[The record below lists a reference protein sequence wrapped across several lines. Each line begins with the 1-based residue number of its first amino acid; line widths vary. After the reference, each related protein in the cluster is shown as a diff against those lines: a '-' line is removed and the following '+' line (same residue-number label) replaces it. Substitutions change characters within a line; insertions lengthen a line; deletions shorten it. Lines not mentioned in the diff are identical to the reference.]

1 MNEKSWL
8 AKCFDMDCSKVMGR
22 CGHIQEG
29 MELQEQ
35 GRGLCISFS
44 WLINDKTL
52 IGALNTL
59 SKDLHKHLE
68 TAQCHQGT

>member
-1 MNEKSWL
+1 MEVYLRMSKESRS
-8 AKCFDMDCSKVMGR
+8 AKCFVMECWKVMR
-22 CGHIQEG
+22 RRGHIQEG

-52 IGALNTL
+52 IGAPYTL
-59 SKDLHKHLE
+59 
-68 TAQCHQGT
+68 

>member
-1 MNEKSWL
+1 MLVLRAELLIMKANFRMSKKSRF
-8 AKCFDMDCSKVMGR
+8 AKCFVMECSEVMGR
-22 CGHIQEG
+22 HGHIQEG

-52 IGALNTL
+52 IGAPNIL
-59 SKDLHKHLE
+59 
-68 TAQCHQGT
+68 

>member
-1 MNEKSWL
+1 
-8 AKCFDMDCSKVMGR
+8 MGT

-52 IGALNTL
+52 IGAPNTF
-59 SKDLHKHLE
+59 SEDLHKPVGRAVCVLDLGQGSKR
-68 TAQCHQGT
+68 TAP